1 MFAFFDYMFYKAC
14 EFYYNK
20 EGSGS
25 TSRTG
30 GLLIVAMVQGFNL
43 FSIFDIVCIII
54 HEKVYVNKF
63 YFGIPI
69 VVLIIANGIRY
80 NGDKF
85 DFDALRLRWENDSK
99 ALKKIKKNF
108 VISYIILS
116 AALFL
121 GSAIYLGN
129 KKW

>member
-1 MFAFFDYMFYKAC
+1 MFIFFDYMFYKAR

-30 GLLIVAMVQGFNL
+30 ELLIVAMVQGFNL
-43 FSIFDIVCIII
+43 FSIFNIVCIVT
-54 HEKVYVNKF
+54 HEKADVNKF
-63 YFGIPI
+63 YFGIPVPI
-69 VVLIIANGIRY
+69 LIIANGIRY

-85 DFDALRLRWENDSK
+85 DFNALRLRWESDSQV
-99 ALKKIKKNF
+99 LKKRKKNF
-108 VISYIILS
+108 VICYIILS